1 MKKIITLLLILLF
14 TTKSTFSQSPNNIEK
29 FTVVCVN
36 DKDSILNKIKMS
48 TPQFYNIGK
57 GKRIEI
63 KVCNEDSIQIRRVR
77 CLLYYSNSGKKE
89 CIGKIWISPLIGYET
104 CYFCMNVDIPLTK
117 DEWHKLTFRIKRGK
131 NYKDYKFLKQQVQE
145 EKYLIRKEI
154 LTRRKTGRIVFILS
168 FSFKINQDLF
178 YTILIILIFVF

>member
-1 MKKIITLLLILLF
+1 MFERKRHLKEVIE
-14 TTKSTFSQSPNNIEK
+14 TKSKQIANRDKLIDGQRAEIHQCQEENKALYNENKDLRFNSEELSELVKRIKNLAESNSYNNEK
-29 FTVVCVN
+29 
-36 DKDSILNKIKMS
+36 SILNKIKMS

-145 EKYLIRKEI
+145 ENI
-154 LTRRKTGRIVFILS
+154 
-168 FSFKINQDLF
+168 
-178 YTILIILIFVF
+178 

>member
-63 KVCNEDSIQIRRVR
+63 
-77 CLLYYSNSGKKE
+77 L
-89 CIGKIWISPLIGYET
+89 ISASE
-104 CYFCMNVDIPLTK
+104 
-117 DEWHKLTFRIKRGK
+117 
-131 NYKDYKFLKQQVQE
+131 
-145 EKYLIRKEI
+145 
-154 LTRRKTGRIVFILS
+154 
-168 FSFKINQDLF
+168 
-178 YTILIILIFVF
+178 

>member
-14 TTKSTFSQSPNNIEK
+14 ATKSTFSQSPNNIEK
-29 FTVVCVN
+29 FVVVSVN

-48 TPQFYNIGK
+48 APQFYNIGK
-57 GKRIEI
+57 GKRIEV

-77 CLLYYSNSGKKE
+77 CLF
-89 CIGKIWISPLIGYET
+89 IGYET

-145 EKYLIRKEI
+145 
-154 LTRRKTGRIVFILS
+154 
-168 FSFKINQDLF
+168 
-178 YTILIILIFVF
+178 

>member
-77 CLLYYSNSGKKE
+77 CLLYYFNSGKKE

-145 EKYLIRKEI
+145 ENI
-154 LTRRKTGRIVFILS
+154 
-168 FSFKINQDLF
+168 
-178 YTILIILIFVF
+178 

>member
-1 MKKIITLLLILLF
+1 MRKKEKPKTYEKLKLKKEDFENGTEEHNAAKILSDYFIEHTGIIVSYKTHAI
-14 TTKSTFSQSPNNIEK
+14 
-29 FTVVCVN
+29 VN
-36 DKDSILNKIKMS
+36 ALNKIIQKYSFKCISNSFYDMS
-48 TPQFYNIGK
+48 YM
-57 GKRIEI
+57 I

-131 NYKDYKFLKQQVQE
+131 NYKVRLLVSIIQQTPR
-145 EKYLIRKEI
+145 Y
-154 LTRRKTGRIVFILS
+154 
-168 FSFKINQDLF
+168 
-178 YTILIILIFVF
+178 

>member
-77 CLLYYSNSGKKE
+77 CL
-89 CIGKIWISPLIGYET
+89 
-104 CYFCMNVDIPLTK
+104 
-117 DEWHKLTFRIKRGK
+117 
-131 NYKDYKFLKQQVQE
+131 
-145 EKYLIRKEI
+145 
-154 LTRRKTGRIVFILS
+154 FILFQLRQERMYRKNMDFPS
-168 FSFKINQDLF
+168 HWLRNLLF
-178 YTILIILIFVF
+178 LYERGYPPNKRRMA

>member
-1 MKKIITLLLILLF
+1 MAEFHIVSYEISNYNLYAIF
-14 TTKSTFSQSPNNIEK
+14 F
-29 FTVVCVN
+29 
-36 DKDSILNKIKMS
+36 SILKIVDLVLLSIFIPNKIKMS

-145 EKYLIRKEI
+145 ENI
-154 LTRRKTGRIVFILS
+154 
-168 FSFKINQDLF
+168 
-178 YTILIILIFVF
+178 

>member
-1 MKKIITLLLILLF
+1 
-14 TTKSTFSQSPNNIEK
+14 
-29 FTVVCVN
+29 
-36 DKDSILNKIKMS
+36 MS
-48 TPQFYNIGK
+48 APQFYNIGK
-57 GKRIEI
+57 GKRIEV

-131 NYKDYKFLKQQVQE
+131 I
-145 EKYLIRKEI
+145 IRI
-154 LTRRKTGRIVFILS
+154 TNS
-168 FSFKINQDLF
+168 
-178 YTILIILIFVF
+178 

>member
-14 TTKSTFSQSPNNIEK
+14 ATKSTFSQSPNNIEK
-29 FTVVCVN
+29 FVVVSVN

-48 TPQFYNIGK
+48 APQFYNIGK
-57 GKRIEI
+57 GKRIEV

-77 CLLYYSNSGKKE
+77 CLLYYS
-89 CIGKIWISPLIGYET
+89 IGKIWISPLIGYET

-145 EKYLIRKEI
+145 
-154 LTRRKTGRIVFILS
+154 
-168 FSFKINQDLF
+168 
-178 YTILIILIFVF
+178 